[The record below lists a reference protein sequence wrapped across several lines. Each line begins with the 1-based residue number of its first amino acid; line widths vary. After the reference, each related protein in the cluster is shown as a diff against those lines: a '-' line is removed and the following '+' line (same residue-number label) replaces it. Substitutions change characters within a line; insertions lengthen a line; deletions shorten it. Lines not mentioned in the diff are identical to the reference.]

1 MEKLQASPEPVS
13 TFEDVTQ
20 THTPRSEA
28 GRSGSAASSPAV
40 TPGCIVR
47 SVTGGSDSVSPVGSA
62 EDVAKRYP
70 DGTSRDTYSHTA
82 FQAKMIL
89 EECCALRG
97 RVRSLNSRVKG
108 PVGADTDR
116 NTALPMVFLL
126 GNHSSGKS
134 SFINYVLQS
143 RIQECGVAPTDDK
156 FTVIA
161 GGEEDA
167 DKDGNSLIGMCR
179 PCVLLC
185 LLYVL
190 DTAVSD
196 PCALH
201 LSGDPHLGFAGLR
214 TFGPSLVHHT
224 QVL

>member
-1 MEKLQASPEPVS
+1 MEKLIASPEPVS
-13 TFEDVTQ
+13 TFEDDAAV
-20 THTPRSEA
+20 HTPRSQA
-28 GRSGSAASSPAV
+28 GHGTSTSTASSPAP
-40 TPGCIVR
+40 TPGCIVN
-47 SVTGGSDSVSPVGSA
+47 STTCESDSGITSPV
-62 EDVAKRYP
+62 

-89 EECCALRG
+89 EECYALRG
-97 RVRSLNSRVKG
+97 RVRALNSRVKG

-161 GGEEDA
+161 GGEEDV
-167 DKDGNSLIGMCR
+167 DKDGNSLIGITMEWDGCM
-179 PCVLLC
+179 
-185 LLYVL
+185 
-190 DTAVSD
+190 
-196 PCALH
+196 
-201 LSGDPHLGFAGLR
+201 
-214 TFGPSLVHHT
+214 
-224 QVL
+224 